1 MERAPGF
8 LAQVP
13 RADRDGM
20 PGIARGHRGNG
31 RVQPAALGRL
41 AAFGRLVQ
49 TSPMTRPLL
58 MIVLALALSACGFQ
72 LRDALVL
79 PPDLGPVKVVS
90 VDSRSP
96 LAESLAQALTRAG
109 AVPATS
115 DTQEAAVLDLQA
127 ERWGDT
133 PISVDALGRGQEF
146 SLRYAVVFEL
156 RKADGT
162 RLVPQQTIELSR
174 DYIAIPTQS
183 EGTEGEREILVRELR
198 REMTASVLR
207 RIDAV
212 TRRGAG
218 GQAGQPAPAVVA
230 PDAARAAQDA
240 LDALDAREDPPVDE
254 VPPEDPPP
262 GAPAPR

>member
-1 MERAPGF
+1 
-8 LAQVP
+8 
-13 RADRDGM
+13 
-20 PGIARGHRGNG
+20 
-31 RVQPAALGRL
+31 
-41 AAFGRLVQ
+41 
-49 TSPMTRPLL
+49 

-72 LRDALVL
+72 FRDALVL

-90 VDSRSP
+90 VDARSP

-115 DTQEAAVLDLQA
+115 RSDDAAVLDLQA

-156 RKADGT
+156 RRADGT

-174 DYIAIPTQS
+174 DYISIPTQS
-183 EGTEGEREILVRELR
+183 VGTEGEREILVRELR

-212 TRRGAG
+212 TRRVAP
-218 GQAGQPAPAVVA
+218 AGQTGGARPAMVA
-230 PDAARAAQDA
+230 PDAAKAAQDA
-240 LDALDAREDPPVDE
+240 LDELDASDDTPVDE
-254 VPPEDPPP
+254 VPPDERPS